1 MASILVSSSGDATP
15 TDEGWQER
23 VLPNYPMR
31 RDRYARTG
39 VERLYGSSRIPLPN
53 PCRFVK
59 TSPNRVGKRL
69 MPRIKSRFASRI
81 PVPQRLVDDQ
91 EDASSSTTESSLFV
105 CPSAGATLIDESL
118 ATDDRI
124 NERTRISENEKF
136 VEEIAKRI
144 ESTVLA
150 TIENTDSALGANKS
164 TSELSACSSCTVS
177 DKSYSLS
184 SEDGKDPREE
194 VFGENEKR
202 PTVGSEMTVY
212 PAESSTD
219 GEISS
224 QGEKDSAKEIF
235 DFGARKNYQGPTVDS
250 ATTVYPAESS
260 SHIAAGRSL
269 TDFLEDSNDVLT
281 DKILES
287 ISLSDDDEATE
298 GNGTKN
304 AEVMNQLNES
314 NISYEELLELQK
326 WVIGERKK
334 LEKQLEELN
343 SMSTNILISC
353 QLAFQGIY
361 HNFFERINWANVDT
375 NLGRIL

>member
-1 MASILVSSSGDATP
+1 
-15 TDEGWQER
+15 
-23 VLPNYPMR
+23 
-31 RDRYARTG
+31 
-39 VERLYGSSRIPLPN
+39 
-53 PCRFVK
+53 
-59 TSPNRVGKRL
+59 

-194 VFGENEKR
+194 VLGFQVRENENR
-202 PTVGSEMTVY
+202 PTVDSEMTVY

-219 GEISS
+219 GERSG
-224 QGEKDSAKEIF
+224 QDEKDSAKEVF

-260 SHIAAGRSL
+260 IDGQVAAGRSL